1 MRISFL
7 DTTDISTITMRLS
20 RFVIMLILIY
30 GHLFVS
36 LGYNITAKKMAIS
49 VCRLVFARIISLME
63 AINIS

>member
-7 DTTDISTITMRLS
+7 DTTGLSTITMRLS

-36 LGYNITAKKMAIS
+36 LAIYHRTNGYFSMSSGICKNHQ
-49 VCRLVFARIISLME
+49 FDGG
-63 AINIS
+63 N